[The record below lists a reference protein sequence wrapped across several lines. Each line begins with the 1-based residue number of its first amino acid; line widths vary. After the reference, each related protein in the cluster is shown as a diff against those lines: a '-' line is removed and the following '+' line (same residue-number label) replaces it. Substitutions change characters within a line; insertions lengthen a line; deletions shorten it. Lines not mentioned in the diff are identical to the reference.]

1 MNFDVIITQFDYHN
15 EISMILSKKYNAKLC
30 VIITCPKEKNNYLPK
45 VYEELLGTCGVRK
58 EIIEVGDKEKIENL
72 LKEFQNKN
80 TLINLTGGKR
90 INSLILLKEGSKL
103 NINCTY
109 VDILENKEFFF
120 ENEVIIKEGNF
131 QDLNVE
137 ELIKLSGNDIK
148 CDSNILCSKK
158 DIISLSK
165 IILKNLSLWE
175 KNKGKLYDSN
185 IFIHDYMDPLRIMVN
200 KSMLKDEDK
209 TLLNNVLKYLEGI
222 KCINY
227 IEGKEEIKIKFL
239 NEYIKGF
246 IFKSGTWLEV
256 ITKAAINEIQ
266 NIDDVKSGVEFLW
279 GYEDGIVKNE
289 LDVVAIKDCRLV
301 CISCK
306 DSDKYDEDTLNEL
319 LVYSNRIGGKD
330 VIKILVASKPPI
342 KSSLILRAKEMEI
355 NIVVLKD
362 SIEELENELIN
373 IIENKKK

>member
-1 MNFDVIITQFDYHN
+1 
-15 EISMILSKKYNAKLC
+15 
-30 VIITCPKEKNNYLPK
+30 
-45 VYEELLGTCGVRK
+45 
-58 EIIEVGDKEKIENL
+58 
-72 LKEFQNKN
+72 
-80 TLINLTGGKR
+80 
-90 INSLILLKEGSKL
+90 
-103 NINCTY
+103 
-109 VDILENKEFFF
+109 
-120 ENEVIIKEGNF
+120 
-131 QDLNVE
+131 
-137 ELIKLSGNDIK
+137 
-148 CDSNILCSKK
+148 
-158 DIISLSK
+158 
-165 IILKNLSLWE
+165 
-175 KNKGKLYDSN
+175 
-185 IFIHDYMDPLRIMVN
+185 
-200 KSMLKDEDK
+200 
-209 TLLNNVLKYLEGI
+209 LKYLEGI

-342 KSSLILRAKEMEI
+342 KSSLIFRAKEMEI